1 MKCALTAQ
9 NLLSLQQLSFIYRPL
24 IGRPCVNTQ
33 MVPAH
38 ERTHQQA
45 TDPSPRSIFYSP
57 SPPQWMRHVRALVQ
71 ALQKLIASN
80 DLSCFSPWSVFLM
93 WHPVLSPIQKLAF
106 AMDISHAGADS
117 VSITAEEHSSTSWS
131 TWLDPAPHTDTA
143 EEAKFWTFISLWCLL
158 DFKLLR
164 TNLSVDQILVSSVM
178 LDNKLSTG
186 YKYFPVEASL
196 KILLST

>member
-57 SPPQWMRHVRALVQ
+57 SPTQRMRRVWALVQ
-71 ALQKLIASN
+71 ALQKLITRN
-80 DLSCFSPWSVFLM
+80 DLSCSSPWSVFLV
-93 WHPVLSPIQKLAF
+93 WHPVLSPIQMLAF
-106 AMDISHAGADS
+106 ATDINHTQANPVS
-117 VSITAEEHSSTSWS
+117 VTAEEHVSTNWS
-131 TWLDPAPHTDTA
+131 MSLDPAPHTGTA
-143 EEAKFWTFISLWCLL
+143 EETKFWTFVSLWCLL

-164 TNLSVDQILVSSVM
+164 TNLSVDLILVSYIM
-178 LDNKLSTG
+178 LDNKLPTG
-186 YKYFPVEASL
+186 YKYFPMGASL
-196 KILLST
+196 KILQST